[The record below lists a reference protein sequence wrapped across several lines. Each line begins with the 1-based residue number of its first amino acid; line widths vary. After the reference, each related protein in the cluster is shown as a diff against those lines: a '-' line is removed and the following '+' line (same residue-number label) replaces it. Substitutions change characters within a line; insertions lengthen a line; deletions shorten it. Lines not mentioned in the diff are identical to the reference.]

1 MDFLN
6 NLRQKL
12 EQVRGLGA
20 IGFGDIS
27 GIILTSIFW
36 FYLASVIEPS

>member
-1 MDFLN
+1 MNFWD
-6 NLRQKL
+6 NLRQRL

-27 GIILTSIFW
+27 GIIFNINFLVLFSI
-36 FYLASVIEPS
+36 SD